1 MRTTRTGPVPE
12 FVGADLTD
20 GGAARPRPVDVCGL
34 SRRGGALVA
43 TFWQWRWEGEGFAEV
58 AAELAAARCAMLD
71 GPQALAA
78 PGRTLRACERLT
90 AAAGKTPGRREALV
104 RGRPYAGFLLSSLNL
119 FAALEAAGMP
129 VSPGACG
136 PGIWETYPG
145 HLWRQLSPG
154 LARKSTAAG
163 LAARARL
170 LRARGV
176 RLGGAALDADR
187 LDAAI
192 CALAAA
198 AACGAVPGLRTR
210 LVGEPLTRRP
220 DGTLE
225 EGPIVVLDVE
235 RPTTRRARPA
245 GLAAAAAR
253 PRVR

>member
-1 MRTTRTGPVPE
+1 MRTTRTGSIPP

-34 SRRGGALVA
+34 SRDGAALVA
-43 TFWQWRWEGEGFAEV
+43 TFWQWRWDGEGFAEI
-58 AAELAAARCAMLD
+58 AAELAAARGALLD
-71 GPQALAA
+71 GPHALAA
-78 PGRTLRACERLT
+78 AGRTMRACERLT
-90 AAAGKTPGRREALV
+90 AAAGKTPALREALV
-104 RGRPYAGFLLSSLNL
+104 RGRPFAGFLLSSLDL
-119 FAALEAAGMP
+119 FAALDAAGLS
-129 VSPGACG
+129 VSPGVPG

-145 HLWRQLSPG
+145 HLWRQLAPG

-176 RLGGAALDADR
+176 RLGRAALDPDR

-210 LVGEPLTRRP
+210 LVGEPLVRRA

-225 EGPIVVLDVE
+225 EGPIVVFDVE
-235 RPTTRRARPA
+235 
-245 GLAAAAAR
+245 
-253 PRVR
+253 